1 MISVGLELG
10 NNAIKVAVLEGGG
23 RGAFK
28 LLGFETHRIDAKKGE
43 AEDDIVS
50 VVDEA
55 LKRLKAPRGTVV
67 ASIRAQDCT
76 IREISVPFTE
86 DDKIRKTVKYQ
97 AENYFTSMSI
107 DDLIIEY
114 SKFAEVESK
123 SKLMVAGLKKA
134 HIERRLDF
142 LHECGIDPIAID
154 LDVAALYNTYA
165 HVGVFE
171 GKGAVL
177 LVDIEADTLRIGVVE
192 DGKLRLARA
201 VRMQLGSMRLDRAGA
216 KPHPGPEDSGVFD
229 TAADESARLPVV
241 ILDEG
246 EDEAFSLEDSGI
258 SETER
263 EGIIHRVFMEIDRT
277 VASVNLGKEVEQI
290 CLSGASC
297 SLEGI
302 EGLFSEHFE
311 LPAVRVDLSERF
323 GAAPDKKS
331 KQEASLSLQAGPAL
345 GLALKGLG
353 VDHAGMDFRQEEFA
367 FRGTFARVKRGVAC
381 ALTLSFALVFLY
393 AFALKQDLREKK
405 NLLVGVKNLQRD
417 LYTVLFPNLD
427 DPTGE
432 PHLALRQ
439 GRPEDRIEDKR
450 FYESLQAEQTR
461 LRQKFGG
468 GPADQNAPRYSAL
481 EVLRQFAMC
490 KSQVSDDWGIQVLKA
505 RVDPRDAGRST
516 FDCASDA
523 QGAAIELAR
532 RFEANPVVSAKVM
545 TSQLDNKTSKWLF
558 QLLVEVRP
566 PEGANPR

>member
-28 LLGFETHRIDAKKGE
+28 LRGFEAHRIDAKKGD

-76 IREISVPFTE
+76 IREISVPFTD

-142 LHECGIDPIAID
+142 LHECGIDPLAID

-201 VRMQLGSMRLDRAGA
+201 VRMQLGSMRLEKAGGKA
-216 KPHPGPEDSGVFD
+216 RPDADDSGVFD

-263 EGIIHRVFMEIDRT
+263 QGIIHRVFMEIDRT
-277 VASVNLGKEVEQI
+277 VASVNLSKEVEQI

-311 LPAVRVDLSERF
+311 LPAVRVDLSEHF
-323 GAAPDKKS
+323 GAAPDKKT
-331 KQEASLSLQAGPAL
+331 KQEASLSLQAGTAL

-393 AFALKQDLREKK
+393 AFALKQELREKK
-405 NLLVGVKNLQRD
+405 NALIGAKTLQKN

-432 PHLALRQ
+432 PHLALRT
-439 GRPEDRIEDKR
+439 GRPEDERY
-450 FYESLQAEQTR
+450 YESLQAEQTR

-468 GPADQNAPRYSAL
+468 GGADQNAPRYSAL

-505 RVDPRDAGRST
+505 RVDPRDQGRST

-532 RFEANPVVSAKVM
+532 RFESNPVVSAKVM

-566 PEGANPR
+566 AEGPQ

>member
-10 NNAIKVAVLEGGG
+10 NNTIKVAVLEGGG

-28 LLGFETHRIDAKKGE
+28 LRGFETHRIDAKKGE

-50 VVDEA
+50 VVDDA
-55 LKRLKAPRGTVV
+55 LKRLSAPRGTVV

-177 LVDIEADTLRIGVVE
+177 MVDIEADTLRIGVVE

-201 VRMQLGSMRLDRAGA
+201 VRMQLGSMRLEKAGGGGKA
-216 KPHPGPEDSGVFD
+216 RHGPDDSGVYD

-258 SETER
+258 SEVER

-311 LPAVRVDLSERF
+311 LPAVRVDLSEHF

-405 NLLVGVKNLQRD
+405 NLYVGVKTLQKN

-427 DPTGE
+427 PVGE
-432 PHLALRQ
+432 PHLALRS
-439 GRPEDRIEDKR
+439 GRPEDERY
-450 FYESLQAEQTR
+450 YESLQTEQTR

-468 GPADQNAPRYSAL
+468 SSSDQNAPRYSAL
-481 EVLRQFAMC
+481 EILRQFAEG

-505 RVDPRDAGRST
+505 RIDPRDQGRST

-532 RFEANPVVSAKVM
+532 RFESNPVVSAKVM
-545 TSQLDNKTSKWLF
+545 TSQLDNKTNKWLF

-566 PEGANPR
+566 PEGAPR

>member
-10 NNAIKVAVLEGGG
+10 NNTIKVAVLEGGG
-23 RGAFK
+23 RGGFK
-28 LLGFETHRIDAKKGE
+28 LRGFEAHKIDAKKGD

-50 VVDEA
+50 VVDDA

-67 ASIRAQDCT
+67 ASIRARDCT
-76 IREISVPFTE
+76 IREISVPFLD

-97 AENYFTSMSI
+97 AENYFTSLSI

-114 SKFAEVESK
+114 TKFAEVENK
-123 SKLMVAGLKKA
+123 SKLMIAGLKKA

-165 HVGVFE
+165 HIGVFE

-201 VRMQLGSMRLDRAGA
+201 VRMQLGSMRLEQARKA
-216 KPHPGPEDSGVFD
+216 KADADDSGVFD

-258 SETER
+258 SEVER
-263 EGIIHRVFMEIDRT
+263 QGIIHRVFMEIDRT
-277 VASVNLGKEVEQI
+277 VASVNLTKEVEQI

-302 EGLFSEHFE
+302 EQLFTEHFE
-311 LPAVRVDLSERF
+311 LPAVRIDLAEYF
-323 GAAPDKKS
+323 GAGPDKKS

-367 FRGTFARVKRGVAC
+367 YRGTFARVKRGVAC

-393 AFALKQDLREKK
+393 AFALKQELREKK
-405 NLLVGVKNLQRD
+405 GALAGVKSLQRN

-427 DPTGE
+427 DPAGE
-432 PHLALRQ
+432 PHLPLRV
-439 GRPEDRIEDKR
+439 GRPEDERY
-450 FYESLQAEQTR
+450 YESLQAEQTR
-461 LRQKFGG
+461 LRQKYGG
-468 GPADQNAPRYSAL
+468 GAVDQNAPRYSAL
-481 EVLRQFAMC
+481 EVLRQFAVA
-490 KSQVSDDWGIQVLKA
+490 KSQVSRDWGIQLLKA

-532 RFEANPVVSAKVM
+532 RFESNPVVQAKVM
-545 TSQLDNKTSKWLF
+545 TSQLDNKTGKWLF

-566 PEGANPR
+566 PEGAPAR

>member
-10 NNAIKVAVLEGGG
+10 NNVLKVAVLEAVG

-28 LLGFETHRIDAKKGE
+28 LRGFELHKIDAKKGD

-55 LKRLKAPRGTVV
+55 LKRLKAPRTTVV

-76 IREISVPFTE
+76 IREISVPFID

-114 SKFAEVESK
+114 SKFAEVEQK

-134 HIERRLDF
+134 HIERRLEF

-177 LVDIEADTLRIGVVE
+177 MVDIEADTLRIGVVE
-192 DGKLRLARA
+192 EGKLRLARA
-201 VRMQLGSMRLDRAGA
+201 VRMQLGSMRLEKAGRAR
-216 KPHPGPEDSGVFD
+216 PGPDDSGVFD

-258 SETER
+258 SEVER

-277 VASVNLGKEVEQI
+277 VASVNLSKDVEQI

-302 EGLFSEHFE
+302 EAQFSEHFE
-311 LPAVRVDLSERF
+311 LPAVRVDLADHF
-323 GAAPDKKS
+323 GGGPDRKS

-367 FRGTFARVKRGVAC
+367 FRGMFARVKRGVAC

-393 AFALKQDLREKK
+393 AYARKQELVEKK
-405 NLLVGVKNLQRD
+405 NAFVGVKTLEKN

-427 DPTGE
+427 DLSRD
-432 PHLALRQ
+432 HLPLRS
-439 GRPEDRIEDKR
+439 GSPADERY
-450 FYESLQAEQTR
+450 YESLQAEQLR

-468 GPADQNAPRYSAL
+468 GAADQSAPRHSAL
-481 EVLRQFAMC
+481 EVLRQFALC
-490 KSQVSDDWGIQVLKA
+490 KGQVSKDWGIQVLKA
-505 RVDPRDAGRST
+505 RVDPRDGGRST
-516 FDCASDA
+516 FDCASDG

-532 RFEANPVVSAKVM
+532 RFEDNPIVSARVM
-545 TSQLDNKTSKWLF
+545 TSQLDPKTSKWLF

-566 PEGANPR
+566 LEAN